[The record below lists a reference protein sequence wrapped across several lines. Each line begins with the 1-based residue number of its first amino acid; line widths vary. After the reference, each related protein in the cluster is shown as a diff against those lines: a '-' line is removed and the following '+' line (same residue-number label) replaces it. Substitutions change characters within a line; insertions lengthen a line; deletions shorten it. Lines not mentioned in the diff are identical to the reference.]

1 MDNACNKT
9 WIGFQD
15 MDASTK
21 ISQDLDELFA
31 NDIWFIWQHG
41 HLHTTEQKLIRGIIP
56 QSRKETRK
64 ILGTNLK
71 IYNHGSR
78 TISYIKHFLD
88 FLTELRPP

>member
-41 HLHTTEQKLIRGIIP
+41 HLQTLNN
-56 QSRKETRK
+56 S
-64 ILGTNLK
+64 L
-71 IYNHGSR
+71 
-78 TISYIKHFLD
+78 
-88 FLTELRPP
+88 